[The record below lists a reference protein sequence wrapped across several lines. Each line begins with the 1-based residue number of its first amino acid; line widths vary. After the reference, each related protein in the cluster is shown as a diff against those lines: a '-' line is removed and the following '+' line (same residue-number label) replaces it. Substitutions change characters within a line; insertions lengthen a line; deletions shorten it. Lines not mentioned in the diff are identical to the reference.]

1 MDPSTSNCPQT
12 SCVVG
17 ELRCQGGSRLSG
29 QRTGNGRVYD
39 QMTPAGF
46 ALTSYFRYFT
56 G

>member
-1 MDPSTSNCPQT
+1 MDPSTSNCPQSRT
-12 SCVVG
+12 G

-39 QMTPAGF
+39 QMTSAGF
-46 ALTSYFRYFT
+46 ALTGYFRYFT